1 MRGTQTKR
9 FVAGWMLVFAA
20 VVSGCATGP
29 QANAS
34 DPLEPFNRAMYS
46 FNDTADRVVLKP
58 VAETYQ
64 DITPQFVRTT
74 IGNFFSN
81 LGDLSSSMNAALQL
95 RPVEATTNFMRFA
108 VNSVFGL
115 AGLIDLATPMGLT
128 KTSHDLGQTLGRW
141 GVPMGPY
148 IMLPFAGPSTL
159 RDTASSSVEL
169 YEGIDIE
176 PTKKSEQNT
185 IKVLKVLN
193 DRANLLDATN
203 TLDSIALDK
212 YSFLRDVYLKKREA
226 TTQPIWTPEPADDGW
241 GDGTANGDS
250 WDDTPADNTV
260 Q

>member
-176 PTKKSEQNT
+176 PTKK
-185 IKVLKVLN
+185 KVSKIQLKCS
-193 DRANLLDATN
+193 RSST
-203 TLDSIALDK
+203 
-212 YSFLRDVYLKKREA
+212 
-226 TTQPIWTPEPADDGW
+226 
-241 GDGTANGDS
+241 
-250 WDDTPADNTV
+250 TV
-260 Q
+260 QIC